1 MPGRTVTLEL
11 TDEQAAVLDMIA
23 AYQNRTPEEILHQA
37 IAHGIE
43 VMDLPGDPHRR
54 KNQTPSGPDTDD
66 DMPL

>member
-1 MPGRTVTLEL
+1 MPGRIVTLEL
-11 TDEQAAVLDMIA
+11 PDEQAAVLDMIA
-23 AYQNRTPEEILHQA
+23 AYQNRTPEQVLHEA

-54 KNQTPSGPDTDD
+54 KQRTPSGPDTDD